1 MSKYYIIPKT
11 EAEIYKVQVRYAWH
25 WGLQAIEIENGDF
38 VLRKEVIREAERR
51 FGAKITLD
59 AGTVNEKEVKLD
71 AEMKKYPVMDE
82 KNIVFKTYEEPVEE
96 MKKL

>member
-25 WGLQAIEIENGDF
+25 WGLRAIEIENGDF
-38 VLRKEVIREAERR
+38 VLREEVIREAERR

-71 AEMKKYPVMDE
+71 AEMKKYPVVSKE
-82 KNIVFKTYEEPVEE
+82 NITFKTYDVEQE
-96 MKKL
+96 LIKKK